1 MATPADL
8 RPVRMTVRATET
20 LEGAGFPVRRPFPTR
35 ALEDLDPFLLLDEM
49 GPTDAGP
56 GEAKGAPDHPHRGF
70 ETVTYLLSGEVR
82 HRDSHG
88 GVGRIGP
95 GDVQWMTAG
104 DGVVHSELPG
114 ERILAEG
121 GRMHGFQLW
130 VNLPGRHKRTPPRYQ
145 DLRAATIPVVRTP
158 DGLAT
163 MRVIAGQAL
172 GASAATRTFTP
183 ILYLHVSLAPGGR
196 LEQPVPP
203 GWNAF
208 AYVFSGRARVG
219 REARL
224 ARSGELVVLH
234 RKGGPVAI
242 AAEPDGEGAEVL
254 LAAGEPIGE
263 PVARYGPFV
272 MNTEQEIVQAI
283 ADYRAG
289 RMGEIQAEPL
299 GRDAGGSGPG
309 GAAP

>member
-1 MATPADL
+1 MATRADP

-20 LEGAGFPVRRPFPTR
+20 LEGGGFPVRRPFPTR
-35 ALEDLDPFLLLDEM
+35 VLEDLDPFLLLDEM

-70 ETVTYLLSGEVR
+70 ETVTYLLAGEML

-88 GVGRIGP
+88 GAGRIGP

-130 VNLPGRHKRTPPRYQ
+130 VNLPAKDKRARPRYQ
-145 DLRAATIPVVRTP
+145 DLRAAAIPRVRTP

-163 MRVIAGQAL
+163 VKVIAGEAL
-172 GASAATRTFTP
+172 GAAAPTRTHTP
-183 ILYLHVSLAPGGR
+183 MLYLHVSLAAGGR

-208 AYVFSGRARVG
+208 VYVFSGRARVG
-219 REARL
+219 REGRL
-224 ARSGELVVLH
+224 ARSGEMVVLD
-234 RKGGPVAI
+234 REGGPVVL
-242 AAEPDGEGAEVL
+242 AADADGEGAEAL

-263 PVARYGPFV
+263 PVVRYGPFV
-272 MNTEQEIVQAI
+272 MTSEREIVEAI
-283 ADYRAG
+283 SDYRAG
-289 RMGEIQAEPL
+289 RMGRIEAEHEAP
-299 GRDAGGSGPG
+299 GR
-309 GAAP
+309 

>member
-1 MATPADL
+1 MAMRGDP

-20 LEGAGFPVRRPFPTR
+20 LEGGGFRVRRPFPTR
-35 ALEDLDPFLLLDEM
+35 VLEDLDPFMLLDEM

-70 ETVTYLLSGEVR
+70 ETVTYLLSGELI

-88 GVGRIGP
+88 GAGRIGP

-114 ERILAEG
+114 EKILAEG

-130 VNLPGRHKRTPPRYQ
+130 VNLPARDKRARPRYQ
-145 DLRAATIPVVRTP
+145 DLRAAAIPVVRTP

-163 MRVIAGQAL
+163 VRVIAGEAL
-172 GASAATRTFTP
+172 GASAATRTHTP
-183 ILYLHVSLAPGGR
+183 ILYLHVTLAPGGR
-196 LEQPVPP
+196 LEQPVAG

-219 REARL
+219 REERL
-224 ARSGELVVLH
+224 ARPGDLVVLD
-234 RKGGPVAI
+234 REGGPVVL
-242 AAEPDGEGAEVL
+242 AADRDGEAAEVL
-254 LAAGEPIGE
+254 LAAGEPIAE
-263 PVARYGPFV
+263 PVVRYGPFV
-272 MNTEQEIVQAI
+272 MNTEQEIVEAI
-283 ADYRAG
+283 ADFRAG
-289 RMGEIQAEPL
+289 RMGEIEAEHE
-299 GRDAGGSGPG
+299 GPP
-309 GAAP
+309 APSSR

>member
-1 MATPADL
+1 
-8 RPVRMTVRATET
+8 MTVRATET
-20 LEGAGFPVRRPFPTR
+20 LEGGGFHVRRPFPTR
-35 ALEDLDPFLLLDEM
+35 VLGELDPFLLLDEM

-70 ETVTYLLSGEVR
+70 ETVTYLLAGELL

-130 VNLPGRHKRTPPRYQ
+130 VNLPRKDKRARPRYQ
-145 DLRAATIPVVRTP
+145 DLRAGAIPVVRTP
-158 DGLAT
+158 DGLVT
-163 MRVIAGQAL
+163 VRVIAGEAL
-172 GASAATRTFTP
+172 GASASTRTYTP
-183 ILYLHVSLAPGGR
+183 ILVLHVSLAAGGR
-196 LEQPVPP
+196 LEQPVPG

-208 AYVFSGRARVG
+208 AYVFSGRARIG
-219 REARL
+219 REARV
-224 ARSGELVVLH
+224 ARSGELVALE
-234 RKGGPVAI
+234 REGGPVAL
-242 AAEPDGEGAEVL
+242 AADPDGEGAEVL

-272 MNTEQEIVQAI
+272 MNTEQEIVEAI

-289 RMGEIQAEPL
+289 RMGEIEAEH
-299 GRDAGGSGPG
+299 
-309 GAAP
+309 GAADSR

>member
-1 MATPADL
+1 MATRADP

-20 LEGAGFPVRRPFPTR
+20 IEGGGFHVRRPFPTR

-70 ETVTYLLSGEVR
+70 ETVTYLLAGEMR

-88 GVGRIGP
+88 GSGRIGP
-95 GDVQWMTAG
+95 GDAQWMTAG
-104 DGVVHSELPG
+104 DGVVHSEMPG

-130 VNLPGRHKRTPPRYQ
+130 VNLPARDKRTRPRYQ
-145 DLRAATIPVVRTP
+145 DLRAAAIPVVRTA

-163 MRVIAGQAL
+163 VRVIAGEAL
-172 GASAATRTFTP
+172 GALAATRTHTP

-196 LEQPVPP
+196 LEQPVPA

-208 AYVFSGRARVG
+208 AYVFSGERGSGARVG
-219 REARL
+219 WRARGPRG
-224 ARSGELVVLH
+224 ARPRGRS
-234 RKGGPVAI
+234 RRARGGRRRRARRAP
-242 AAEPDGEGAEVL
+242 PRR
-254 LAAGEPIGE
+254 GEPIRE
-263 PVARYGPFV
+263 PVVRYGPFV
-272 MNTEQEIVQAI
+272 MNTEQEIVEAI

-289 RMGEIQAEPL
+289 RMGAIEAEHE
-299 GRDAGGSGPG
+299 APG
-309 GAAP
+309 GR